1 LEERIVKYAALIFQA
16 AVFGNVAF
24 AFARLVPRTFVIRQ
38 T

>member
-1 LEERIVKYAALIFQA
+1 LEERIVKYLSVTFQA
-16 AVFGNVAF
+16 ATFGKIAV